1 MVESKVITL
10 GGDVPTLENQ
20 KAINNEIPV
29 CAKAFMDE
37 ITKLCGDKNANW
49 AKTFNLCFANTLQTT
64 VKKLEDDTT
73 YIITGD
79 IPAMWLRDSTAQVR
93 SYLVLAEK
101 NKEIADMIAGL
112 VERQF
117 KCINLDPYANAFN
130 EESNNAGYQDDN
142 TNMHPHVWERKY
154 EVDSLCYPVQ
164 LAYLLYKATNDTSHF
179 NETFI
184 NGVKNILKVFK
195 VEQDHNNSTYTFTRD
210 TWRKEDTLVNDGKGP
225 EFAIT
230 GMTWSGFRASDD
242 ACEYSY
248 LIPSNMFAV
257 VILDYLKEIFTDVIK
272 NEELLN
278 TIINLRAEIQEG
290 IQKYSK
296 VRNEAGK
303 EIYAYEVDGK
313 GNYNTMDDPG
323 IPSLLS
329 APYIGYC
336 DENDE
341 LYLSTRKSMLSKE
354 NPYFYEGKCATG
366 IGSSH
371 TPKDYV
377 WPMAFAIE
385 GLTTKDKNEKERI
398 LNLLV
403 DCDGGTCLM
412 HEGFHC
418 DDPTKFT
425 REWFSWANMLFCEL
439 LMDYFDIKVKR

>member
-1 MVESKVITL
+1 MLESKVITL

-20 KAINNEIPV
+20 KAINNEIPIY
-29 CAKAFMDE
+29 AREFMDE
-37 ITKLCGDKNANW
+37 ITKMCGEQYAHWAN
-49 AKTFNLCFANTLQTT
+49 TFNLCFANTLQTT
-64 VKKLEDDTT
+64 VKILEDNST

-101 NKEIADMIAGL
+101 DKEIADMIAGL

-117 KCINLDPYANAFN
+117 TCINLDPYANAFN
-130 EESNNAGYQDDN
+130 EDSNNAGYQDDN

-164 LAYLLYKATNDTSHF
+164 LAYLLYKATNNTNHF

-184 NGVKNILKVFK
+184 NGIKNILEVFK
-195 VEQDHNNSTYTFTRD
+195 VEQDHNNSPYTFTRD
-210 TWRKEDTLVNDGKGP
+210 TWRKEDTLVNDGEGP
-225 EFAIT
+225 EFDVT

-257 VILDYLKEIFTDVIK
+257 VILDYLKEIFTDVLED
-272 NEELLN
+272 EEMLN
-278 TIINLRAEIQEG
+278 TIIKLRNEIQEG

-296 VRNEAGK
+296 VRNKVGN

-313 GNYNTMDDPG
+313 GNYNIMDDPG

-336 DENDE
+336 DEEDE

-354 NPYFYEGKCATG
+354 NLYFYEGKCATG

-385 GLTTKDKNEKERI
+385 GLTTRDKNEKERI

-403 DCDGGTCLM
+403 DCDGGTGLM
-412 HEGFHC
+412 HEGFHS
-418 DDPTKFT
+418 DDPNKFT

-439 LMDYFDIKVKR
+439 LMDYFDIRVKK